1 MSIEDITDPIVCKYL
16 LKVAG
21 RKANV
26 DATGVVVKF
35 LKAEMLDDDQLI
47 IWAEV
52 IPSCLKCRVECVL
65 ARTGD
70 EVPKKYQYISTV
82 ENNHDLVFHIYAK
95 SDVIKSR

>member
-16 LKVAG
+16 LKVVG
-21 RKANV
+21 RKASSNT
-26 DATGVVVKF
+26 TGVVVRF
-35 LKAEMLDDDQLI
+35 LKAELQDEDQLI

-52 IPSCLKCRVECVL
+52 IPSCIESKVECIL

-70 EVPKKYQYISTV
+70 EVPKKYQYVSTV
-82 ENNHDLVFHIYAK
+82 ENNHDLVFHIYAR